1 MMKDVHRVLPP
12 LEPIAIYGI
21 GLNYA
26 KHAQETNLDLP
37 KFPVYFMKSPD
48 SVTGHEQPIV
58 IPRVAASPPEVDY
71 EGELAVVIGKPCK
84 NATAAEAMNYVLGF
98 TIANDVSARR
108 WQVDVSSLRLTTRV
122 NGEVMQDSN
131 TSDMIF
137 SVPEIIE
144 FLSQDT
150 TLPSGSVILTGT
162 PEGVGFTRKPPV
174 FLKHGDVVEV
184 EIEGIGLLRNHV
196 VSQDE

>member
-1 MMKDVHRVLPP
+1 MLRSFRSAIPHSRAFSSIMYDSGNIIRFEEPDGSEHFGVLSSTNRRVAYLVKPTGYGKWEPTNMMKDVHRVLPP

-84 NATAAEAMNYVLGF
+84 NATAAEVGIRPLCLAVL
-98 TIANDVSARR
+98 SA
-108 WQVDVSSLRLTTRV
+108 T
-122 NGEVMQDSN
+122 
-131 TSDMIF
+131 
-137 SVPEIIE
+137 
-144 FLSQDT
+144 
-150 TLPSGSVILTGT
+150 
-162 PEGVGFTRKPPV
+162 
-174 FLKHGDVVEV
+174 
-184 EIEGIGLLRNHV
+184 
-196 VSQDE
+196 